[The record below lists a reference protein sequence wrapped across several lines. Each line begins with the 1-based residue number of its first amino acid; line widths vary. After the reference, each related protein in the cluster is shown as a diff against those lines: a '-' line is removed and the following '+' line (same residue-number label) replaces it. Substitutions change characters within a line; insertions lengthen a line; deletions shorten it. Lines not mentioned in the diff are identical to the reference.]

1 MCTTIESYRKGEQ
14 PRSNADRKGH
24 IMNITPAS
32 LDELIE
38 LTVALIG
45 HPYDMPDTRRRRDAL
60 VHDLGLN
67 HLVAADLSTF
77 YGPAFEYTYADN
89 VDRRALIIDYL
100 AVHGVYVAAPV
111 AA

>member
-1 MCTTIESYRKGEQ
+1 
-14 PRSNADRKGH
+14 
-24 IMNITPAS
+24 MNITPAA

-45 HPYDMPDTRRRRDAL
+45 HPYDMPDTRRRRDVL

-67 HLVAADLSTF
+67 HLVAADLFNF
-77 YGPAFEYTYADN
+77 YGPAFGYTYADN
-89 VDRRALIIDYL
+89 IDRRTLIIDYL
-100 AVHGVYVAAPV
+100 AVHGVYVVEPV